1 MNAPSAIKSKSLKIA
16 YLTSGAAGMFC
27 GSCLNDNSLARAMIA
42 QGADCVLVPLYT
54 PIRTDSKDVSTHQVF
69 FGGINVYLQ
78 QRYSFFRYL
87 PRWLDRWIDT
97 PWIIRL
103 ATARQVKITARDLG
117 AMAVSM
123 LKGAAGFQRKE
134 VLRLVDWLSGDLAP
148 DLVVFSNILTAG
160 CVPELKQ
167 KLPCKV
173 LVTLQGDDIFLKGL
187 QSPYQEQALQE
198 IKRLAQHIDGFLVH
212 SEFYAD
218 AMAKFLGIPREKC
231 HHLPLGIDASDIST
245 ADSSK
250 ADSARPL
257 TIGYLARLAPEK
269 GLHVLV
275 DAFIYLRRQLA
286 QDSPDLSRVRLE
298 IGGWLGAENQG
309 YAQECFAKLEAAGLE
324 KDYCYRGE
332 LDREGKLNLLQSID
346 VLSVPTTYEEPK
358 GLFILEGLAAG
369 VPYVEPAHGSFP
381 ETHQQLGGGLL
392 HAPGDAV
399 DLAQKLAELLLEPE
413 RRQQL
418 AQTGHANLLAHRTS
432 TAIAQKALTI
442 FEQVVAGK
450 RPN

>member
-1 MNAPSAIKSKSLKIA
+1 MNTTAPNTSTPLKIA

-97 PWIIRL
+97 PWIIRM

-167 KLPCKV
+167 KLSCKV
-173 LVTLQGDDIFLKGL
+173 LVTLQGDDIFLRGL

-198 IKRLAQHIDGFLVH
+198 IKRLAQYVDGFLVH

-218 AMAKFLGIPREKC
+218 AMAKFLGIPHEKC
-231 HHLPLGIDASDIST
+231 HHLPLGIDASEIPST
-245 ADSSK
+245 ALTSTNTS
-250 ADSARPL
+250 RPL
-257 TIGYLARLAPEK
+257 AIGYLARLAPEK

-275 DAFIYLRRQLA
+275 DAFIHLRSQLA
-286 QDSPDLSRVRLE
+286 KESPKLSHVRLE
-298 IGGWLGAENQG
+298 IGGWLGAENQA
-309 YAQECFAKLEAAGLE
+309 YAQECFDKLQAAGLDTE
-324 KDYCYRGE
+324 YRYRGE
-332 LDREGKLNLLQSID
+332 LDREGKLSLLQAID
-346 VLSVPTTYEEPK
+346 VLTVPTTYEEPK
-358 GLFILEGLAAG
+358 GLFVLEGLAAG

-392 HAPGDAV
+392 HTPNDPV
-399 DLAQKLAELLLEPE
+399 DLAQRLAELLLHPE
-413 RRQQL
+413 RRQQM
-418 AQTGHANLLAHRTS
+418 AQEGQSNLLAQRTS
-432 TAIAQKALTI
+432 PAIAQKALKI
-442 FEQVVAGK
+442 FEQIVAGN
-450 RPN
+450 RPE

>member
-1 MNAPSAIKSKSLKIA
+1 MTPPASPKIA

-54 PIRTDSKDVSTHQVF
+54 PIRTDSTNVSADQVF

-78 QRYSFFRYL
+78 QRYSIFRYL
-87 PRWLDRWIDT
+87 PKWLDRWIDT
-97 PWIIRL
+97 PWIIRM

-123 LKGAAGFQRKE
+123 LKGSAGFQRKE
-134 VLRLVDWLSGDLAP
+134 VSRLVDWLSGDLTP

-173 LVTLQGDDIFLKGL
+173 LVTLQGDDIFLRGL
-187 QSPYQEQALQE
+187 QQPYQQQALAE
-198 IKRLAQHIDGFLVH
+198 IRRLADSIDGFLVH

-218 AMAKFLGIPREKC
+218 SMAKFLGIPREKC
-231 HHLPLGIDASDIST
+231 HHLPLGIDVGEFTQTNSPQNKPS
-245 ADSSK
+245 
-250 ADSARPL
+250 RPL

-269 GLHVLV
+269 GLHLLA
-275 DAFIYLRRQLA
+275 DAFIHLRNE
-286 QDSPDLSRVRLE
+286 LSQQNTKLQEVHLE
-298 IGGWLGAENQG
+298 IGGWLGADNQA
-309 YAQECFAKLEAAGLE
+309 YVDEVFNKLRTAGLS
-324 KDYCYRGE
+324 DAFHYRGE
-332 LDREGKLNLLQSID
+332 LDRNAKLDLLHSID

-358 GLFILEGLAAG
+358 GLFLLEALAAG
-369 VPYVEPAHGSFP
+369 VPYVQPNHGSFP

-392 HAPGDAV
+392 HKPGDAV
-399 DLAQKLAELLLEPE
+399 DLAHHLAELLLDDEK
-413 RRQQL
+413 RRQLGQ
-418 AQTGHANLLAHRTS
+418 AGQAAVLAHRS
-432 TAIAQKALTI
+432 SSAIAKQALAL
-442 FEQVVAGK
+442 FDGLLAK
-450 RPN
+450 PS